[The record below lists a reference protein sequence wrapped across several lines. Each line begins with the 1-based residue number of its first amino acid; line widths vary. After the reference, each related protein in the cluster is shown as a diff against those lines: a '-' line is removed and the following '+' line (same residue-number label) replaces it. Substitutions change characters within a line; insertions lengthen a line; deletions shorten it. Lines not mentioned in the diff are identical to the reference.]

1 LRVELHFVRKGFPQT
16 PPVLTIHIMGDS
28 AMVEKVLVAVRKAVG
43 EELTDL
49 EESAYMAPERRPP
62 A

>member
-1 LRVELHFVRKGFPQT
+1 MKVELHFVRKGYPQM

-28 AMVEKVLVAVRKAVG
+28 AAVEKVMAAVRKAVG

-49 EESAYMAPERRPP
+49 EESAYMASERRPP